1 MKPSSYIKV
10 LMRQEKV
17 ISTIHH
23 ATPKLMATR
32 DIKGSSMQG
41 KVRQQKIKC
50 LKKFNVYNIANV

>member
-41 KVRQQKIKC
+41 KVRHSRKSS
-50 LKKFNVYNIANV
+50 V